1 MGTKSKQFA
10 IYLGLLLICS
20 TYTLIAPFYPKIAK
34 EKGIPLWMVGIVF
47 ALNPFGNMIASFFI
61 GRYLNKLGRK
71 NVVISSYF
79 FTALS
84 LLLISPI
91 EYLDRTYVIILS
103 FASRLVAG
111 VGSCCLFTTVTT
123 IFTSDYPDQIQI
135 MIGRMEACIG
145 LGLIIG
151 PMLGT
156 GLYSIN
162 LIISMPSLAVV
173 IVLFSPLAW
182 KMLGNF
188 QNYLQVES
196 KIQRGQLFL
205 KRVIET

>member
-1 MGTKSKQFA
+1 MGAKFKQFA

-34 EKGIPLWMVGIVF
+34 EKKIPLWVVGIVF
-47 ALNPFGNMIASFFI
+47 ALTPFGIMITNFFI
-61 GRYLNKLGRK
+61 GQYLNKLGRK

-79 FTALS
+79 FIALS
-84 LLLISPI
+84 LLLLSPI

-111 VGSCCLFTTVTT
+111 VGSCCLFTTVIT
-123 IFTSDYPDQIQI
+123 IFTSDYPDKIQI

-151 PMLGT
+151 PLLGT

-162 LIISMPSLAVV
+162 LIIAMPGLAV
-173 IVLFSPLAW
+173 IILLFSPLAW

-188 QNYLQVES
+188 QNYLQAELS
-196 KIQRGQLFL
+196 IKRGKLFL
-205 KRVIET
+205 KPVLFI

>member
-1 MGTKSKQFA
+1 
-10 IYLGLLLICS
+10 
-20 TYTLIAPFYPKIAK
+20 
-34 EKGIPLWMVGIVF
+34 
-47 ALNPFGNMIASFFI
+47 
-61 GRYLNKLGRK
+61 
-71 NVVISSYF
+71 
-79 FTALS
+79 
-84 LLLISPI
+84 
-91 EYLDRTYVIILS
+91 
-103 FASRLVAG
+103 
-111 VGSCCLFTTVTT
+111 
-123 IFTSDYPDQIQI
+123 
-135 MIGRMEACIG
+135 MEACIG

>member
-47 ALNPFGNMIASFFI
+47 ALNPFGNMISSFFI
-61 GRYLNKLGRK
+61 GKYLSKLGRK

-91 EYLDRTYVIILS
+91 EYLDRTFVIILS

-111 VGSCCLFTTVTT
+111 VGSCCLFATVTT
-123 IFTSDYPDQIQI
+123 IFTSDYPDQIQV

-162 LIISMPSLAVV
+162 LIISMPCLAVV
-173 IVLFSPLAW
+173 IILFSPLAW
-182 KMLGNF
+182 RMLGNF
-188 QNYLQVES
+188 KNYTQVES
-196 KIQRGQLFL
+196 NIQRGKLFR
-205 KRVIET
+205 KRVIEI